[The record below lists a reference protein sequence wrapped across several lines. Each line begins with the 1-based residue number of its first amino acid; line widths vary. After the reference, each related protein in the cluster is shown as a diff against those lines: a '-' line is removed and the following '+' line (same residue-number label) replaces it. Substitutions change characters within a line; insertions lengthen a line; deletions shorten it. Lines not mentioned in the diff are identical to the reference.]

1 MPDHARFPLIV
12 FFLVFLTAC
21 SALIP
26 DVPTP
31 ADNPAALSSQTSLPS
46 LTPTE
51 TLEPSLTPGE
61 TDLATSTEALEPSL
75 TFTPTLTA
83 TPSVTPLPAALSL
96 DPANWKNWPIL
107 PIVPEHARQ
116 IYLLGQ
122 SLGNDPHAF
131 SVLGD
136 CQSEPDAFM
145 GVYETDPATLALLP
159 QDLQQTVA
167 WFSGSFNRLSP
178 TVRGGTTAGAL
189 LWPAWHQNKFTCTI
203 YESPLQCELRIHK
216 PSFVIIHV
224 GTHYE
229 NRNEEYMRS
238 ILDQLIAA
246 GVVPILATKA
256 DNRELDDHVNSEYA
270 QLAVEYNIPFWN
282 FWAAVDGLPN
292 RGLYT
297 RPDATYQGDLY
308 LTDQAAAIHRLSAL
322 QALDAV
328 WRAVTGLN

>member
-1 MPDHARFPLIV
+1 MLNHSRFLLLVI
-12 FFLVFLTAC
+12 FLVFLAACTPIISFGPTAVNTPTGLF
-21 SALIP
+21 SQASLLLAPTDNLIPAANLEPTVPSLPAANLEPTITSLPALIP
-26 DVPTP
+26 
-31 ADNPAALSSQTSLPS
+31 
-46 LTPTE
+46 
-51 TLEPSLTPGE
+51 
-61 TDLATSTEALEPSL
+61 
-75 TFTPTLTA
+75 
-83 TPSVTPLPAALSL
+83 L
-96 DPANWKNWPIL
+96 DPANWKSWPVI
-107 PIVPEHARQ
+107 PIVPERARE

-131 SVLGD
+131 SVFGD
-136 CQSEPDAFM
+136 CQSEPDVFM
-145 GVYETDPATLALLP
+145 GIYETDPAALAELP

-189 LWPAWHQNKFTCTI
+189 LWPQWHENKFTCTI

-229 NRNEEYMRS
+229 NRNEQYMRS

-246 GVVPILATKA
+246 GIVPILATKA
-256 DNRELDDHVNSEYA
+256 DDRELDDHVNTQYA
-270 QLAVEYNIPFWN
+270 QLAVEYKIPFWN

-308 LTDQAAAIHRLSAL
+308 LTDEAAAFHRLTAL
-322 QALDAV
+322 QTLNAV
-328 WRAVTGLN
+328 WRAVTGSK

>member
-1 MPDHARFPLIV
+1 MLNHSRFLLLVI
-12 FFLVFLTAC
+12 FLVFLAACTPIISFGPTAVNTPTGLF
-21 SALIP
+21 SQASLLLAPTDNLIP
-26 DVPTP
+26 AANLEPTVPSL
-31 ADNPAALSSQTSLPS
+31 PAANLEPTITSLPAVI
-46 LTPTE
+46 P
-51 TLEPSLTPGE
+51 
-61 TDLATSTEALEPSL
+61 
-75 TFTPTLTA
+75 
-83 TPSVTPLPAALSL
+83 L
-96 DPANWKNWPIL
+96 DPANWKSWPVI
-107 PIVPEHARQ
+107 PIVPERARE

-131 SVLGD
+131 SVFGD
-136 CQSEPDAFM
+136 CQSEPDVFM
-145 GVYETDPATLALLP
+145 GIYETDPVALAELP

-189 LWPAWHQNKFTCTI
+189 LWPQWHENKFTCTI

-229 NRNEEYMRS
+229 NRNEQYMRS
-238 ILDQLIAA
+238 ILDQLFAA
-246 GVVPILATKA
+246 GIVPILATKA
-256 DNRELDDHVNSEYA
+256 DDRELDDHVNTQYA
-270 QLAVEYNIPFWN
+270 QLAVEYKIPFWN

-308 LTDQAAAIHRLSAL
+308 LTDEAAAFHRLTAL
-322 QALDAV
+322 QTLNAV
-328 WRAVTGLN
+328 WRAVTGSK

>member
-1 MPDHARFPLIV
+1 MLNYPRSPLLV
-12 FFLVFLTAC
+12 VFLVFLAAC
-21 SALIP
+21 TPIISFGPTGLNTPIGLSRKASLLLAPTEPLIP
-26 DVPTP
+26 AATLEPTAP
-31 ADNPAALSSQTSLPS
+31 SLPVANLEPTITSLPAVI
-46 LTPTE
+46 P
-51 TLEPSLTPGE
+51 
-61 TDLATSTEALEPSL
+61 
-75 TFTPTLTA
+75 
-83 TPSVTPLPAALSL
+83 L
-96 DPANWKNWPIL
+96 DPANWKSWPVI
-107 PIVPEHARQ
+107 PIVPERARE

-131 SVLGD
+131 SVFGD
-136 CQSEPDAFM
+136 CQSEPDVFM
-145 GVYETDPATLALLP
+145 GIYETDPAVLAELP

-167 WFSGSFNRLSP
+167 WFTGSFNRLSP

-189 LWPAWHQNKFTCTI
+189 LWPQWHENKFTCTI

-229 NRNEEYMRS
+229 NRNEQYMRS

-256 DNRELDDHVNSEYA
+256 DDRELDDHVNAEYA
-270 QLAVEYNIPFWN
+270 QLAVEYKIPFWN

-297 RPDATYQGDLY
+297 RPDAIYQGDLY
-308 LTDQAAAIHRLSAL
+308 LTDKAAAFHRLVAL

-328 WRAVTGLN
+328 WRAVTGSK

>member
-1 MPDHARFPLIV
+1 MLNHSRFLLLVI
-12 FFLVFLTAC
+12 FLVFLAACTPIISFGPTAVNTPTGLF
-21 SALIP
+21 SQASLLLAPTDNLIP
-26 DVPTP
+26 AANLEPTVPSL
-31 ADNPAALSSQTSLPS
+31 PAANLEPTITSLPAVI
-46 LTPTE
+46 P
-51 TLEPSLTPGE
+51 
-61 TDLATSTEALEPSL
+61 
-75 TFTPTLTA
+75 
-83 TPSVTPLPAALSL
+83 L
-96 DPANWKNWPIL
+96 DPANWKRWPVI
-107 PIVPEHARQ
+107 PIVPERARE

-131 SVLGD
+131 SVFGD
-136 CQSEPDAFM
+136 CQSEPDVFM
-145 GVYETDPATLALLP
+145 GIYETDPAALAELP

-189 LWPAWHQNKFTCTI
+189 LWPQWHENKFTCTI

-229 NRNEEYMRS
+229 NRNEQYMRS

-246 GVVPILATKA
+246 GIVPILATKA
-256 DNRELDDHVNSEYA
+256 DDRELDDHVNTQYA
-270 QLAVEYNIPFWN
+270 QLAVEYKIPFWN

-308 LTDQAAAIHRLSAL
+308 LTDEAAAFHRLTAL
-322 QALDAV
+322 QTLDAV
-328 WRAVTGLN
+328 WRAVTGSK